1 VAPGGAAV
9 TQAGREASVPE
20 CAAVWR
26 SSNVVAV
33 ERSWWYSWRGTR
45 TNGRAKIVMIRP
57 KPRFLDDGELSVLL
71 GTCDCGGR
79 LVLPGD
85 PNEG

>member
-1 VAPGGAAV
+1 MAPGGAAV

-33 ERSWWYSWRGTR
+33 ERSWWYSWRVTR
-45 TNGRAKIVMIRP
+45 TNGHAKIVMNGP
-57 KPRFLDDGELSVLL
+57 NPRFLDDGEQSVLR
-71 GTCDCGGR
+71 GTRDWGGP
-79 LVLPGD
+79 LALPGD
-85 PNEG
+85 PNER